1 MIEILVSHV
10 KDGNMSSCYSSDGRQ
25 NRSAFFTSHNVDY
38 HKAIYLNIKNENIIF
53 DTSCDTLEPLNSNNV
68 IYANADSVVTK
79 DDSFIYCLFGDCV
92 PMVIYDKKQN
102 IVSLTH
108 LGWQSTASNL
118 HLKVIDYFVTQYH
131 SNVNDLVVYLGPSI
145 KKESYKVDKTKPI
158 KQFNR
163 PEWQEYIEEHNDY
176 YLLDL
181 VGYINSGIKQKGIK
195 NINIDKTDTY
205 HSPLYFSHHKS
216 WMENIKDGRFVYG
229 VRIERG

>member
-53 DTSCDTLEPLNSNNV
+53 DTSCDTLEPLNSNN
-68 IYANADSVVTK
+68 
-79 DDSFIYCLFGDCV
+79 
-92 PMVIYDKKQN
+92 VIYDKKQN

-205 HSPLYFSHHKS
+205 QSPLYFSHHKS